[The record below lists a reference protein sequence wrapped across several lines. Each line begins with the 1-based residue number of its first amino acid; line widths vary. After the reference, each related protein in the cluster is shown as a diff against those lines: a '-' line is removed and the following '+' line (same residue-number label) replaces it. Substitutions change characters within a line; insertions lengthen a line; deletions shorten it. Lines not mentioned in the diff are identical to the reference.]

1 MKERVVGKRLLNV
14 FLMLFI
20 TLAAIGTI
28 GYSRTIWFDSML
40 AIILV
45 SIIFFML
52 FLFVLEHDRSK
63 RALSKNYETNFRKVL
78 KGYLIAA
85 VIAVVCSFMPE
96 FLRPVIVIPICMI
109 AFSNQGIAL
118 SVGIFWNAMLALTL
132 GCHVQ
137 ELVMYC
143 LMTLFG
149 AMLAEAMEYSRIFWY
164 EIIIFSI
171 SVMMP
176 GIFYYLTYQEVK
188 MNLFFLGA
196 VEGAFICALMVIF
209 FQRTVKVRDL
219 EVSTLLDDMLDE
231 SFSMVRELSRFSRKD
246 YRHARRVSE
255 LAGNCAKVVGADEKI
270 CKAAGFYYRIGI
282 IDGEPIRESGIRIAQ
297 EQCFPEEVIQIISE
311 YNDEEYLP
319 STVESAIIHM
329 VDGVIKKMEVL
340 DQTTMASE
348 WNQDMVIY
356 QTLNEFS
363 AKGLYDKAGL
373 SMNMFLK
380 IREYLVKEGD
390 FL

>member
-28 GYSRTIWFDSML
+28 GYSRAIWFDSML

-52 FLFVLEHDRSK
+52 FLFVLEHERSK

-196 VEGAFICALMVIF
+196 VEGAFICVLMVIF

-219 EVSTLLDDMLDE
+219 EVSTMLDDMLDE
-231 SFSMVRELSRFSRKD
+231 SFSMVQELSRFSRKD

>member
-20 TLAAIGTI
+20 TVAATGTI
-28 GYSRTIWFDSML
+28 GYSRAIWFDSML
-40 AIILV
+40 AVILV
-45 SIIFFML
+45 SIIFFVL
-52 FLFVLEHDRSK
+52 FLFVLEHQRSK
-63 RALSKNYETNFRKVL
+63 RALSKNFETDFRKVL

-85 VIAVVCSFMPE
+85 LIAVVCSFMPE
-96 FLRPVIVIPICMI
+96 FLRPVIVIPICMF
-109 AFSNQGIAL
+109 AFSNQEIAL
-118 SVGIFWNAMLALTL
+118 CVGIFWNAVLALTA
-132 GCHVQ
+132 GFHVQ
-137 ELVMYC
+137 ELVMCC

-149 AMLAEAMEYSRIFWY
+149 AMLAEAMEYSRILWY
-164 EIIIFSI
+164 NLIIFSV

-176 GIFYYLTYQEVK
+176 GLFYYLTYQEVK
-188 MNLFFLGA
+188 MNLFLLGA
-196 VEGAFICALMVIF
+196 VEGAFICALLTVF
-209 FQRTVKVRDL
+209 FQRTVKVRDS
-219 EVSTLLDDMLDE
+219 EVPTMLVDMLDE
-231 SFSMVRELSRFSRKD
+231 SFSMVQELSRFSRKD

-255 LAGNCAKVVGADEKI
+255 LSADCAKVVGADEKI
-270 CKAAGFYYRIGI
+270 CRAAGFYYRIGI

-297 EQCFPEEVIQIISE
+297 EQCFPEEVIQIVSE
-311 YNDEEYLP
+311 YNDEEHLP

-329 VDGVIKKMEVL
+329 VDGVVKKMEVL

>member
-176 GIFYYLTYQEVK
+176 GIFYYLTYQEVR

-196 VEGAFICALMVIF
+196 VEGAFICVLMVIF

-219 EVSTLLDDMLDE
+219 EVSTMLDDMLDE
-231 SFSMVRELSRFSRKD
+231 SFSMVQELSRFSRKD

>member
-28 GYSRTIWFDSML
+28 GYSRAIWFDSML

-196 VEGAFICALMVIF
+196 VEGAFICVLMVIF

-219 EVSTLLDDMLDE
+219 EVSTMLDDMLDE

-340 DQTTMASE
+340 DQSTMASE

>member
-196 VEGAFICALMVIF
+196 VEGAFICVLMVIF

-219 EVSTLLDDMLDE
+219 EVSTMLDDMLDE
-231 SFSMVRELSRFSRKD
+231 SFSMVQELSRFSRKD